1 MTTTK
6 KNKEFR
12 QFNGEKEVSRIKD
25 TRAYILKNNLTGL
38 MNNHKW
44 REIFEWLEKNQIK
57 FTLTSLLS
65 STELNCTFI
74 RELEDDCLL
83 IDDSGQFI
91 FFLEINTI
99 ILPKSNPTKSF
110 LEEMDIVYLEI
121 DETFSVIGYR

>member
-12 QFNGEKEVSRIKD
+12 QLNGEKVVSRIKD
-25 TRAYILKNNLTGL
+25 TRAHILKNNLTGL

-44 REIFEWLEKNQIK
+44 REIFEWLEKNRIK

-65 STELNCTFI
+65 STEYYCTFI

-91 FFLEINTI
+91 NFLEINTI
-99 ILPKSNPTKSF
+99 ILPKSNSTKSF

-121 DETFSVIGYR
+121 DETFIVIAYR